1 MAHGTRYS
9 RDFFTGA
16 LQRIAEKIDRQQEYR
31 IEWHDDLL
39 FRGKQVSRILAKGLW
54 AVGSWARG
62 ALECGDLDLV
72 LDVTSLEGH
81 LPFERS
87 IRGAVSGGARYVRI
101 YIGTPEKN
109 SSGATFDEAVLIWS
123 PTARDWKSNIQR
135 IKPNPTVT
143 RFTRKTDELP
153 LRPEQLQ
160 GDEIGEREKI
170 VDLRNEG
177 YLSWDWVALDSIAV
191 QPEKWS
197 EPGRSFHDRVIQFI
211 GKKTQRV
218 LPFIIQY
225 FENSGHTGCW
235 GNYSWEKSTFKIDGS
250 EIIIGRPHVSISKLE
265 LLECSAL
272 ILVPHLTSRGPNG
285 LWIIRR
291 GDKHPVTESLLNLG
305 AYVLYSDGEV
315 RTWTEISNW
324 RKIRSISLFR
334 SEAFAQEVE
343 RFSDGDDSN
352 SEIRICTALDI
363 LNMLSKV
370 DIMEIDGERFAITI
384 EGSSF
389 DKSELE
395 YETPRLTVDSLK
407 ELLID
412 I

>member
-1 MAHGTRYS
+1 
-9 RDFFTGA
+9 
-16 LQRIAEKIDRQQEYR
+16 
-31 IEWHDDLL
+31 
-39 FRGKQVSRILAKGLW
+39 
-54 AVGSWARG
+54 
-62 ALECGDLDLV
+62 
-72 LDVTSLEGH
+72 
-81 LPFERS
+81 
-87 IRGAVSGGARYVRI
+87 
-101 YIGTPEKN
+101 
-109 SSGATFDEAVLIWS
+109 
-123 PTARDWKSNIQR
+123 
-135 IKPNPTVT
+135 
-143 RFTRKTDELP
+143 
-153 LRPEQLQ
+153 
-160 GDEIGEREKI
+160 
-170 VDLRNEG
+170 
-177 YLSWDWVALDSIAV
+177 
-191 QPEKWS
+191 
-197 EPGRSFHDRVIQFI
+197 
-211 GKKTQRV
+211 
-218 LPFIIQY
+218 